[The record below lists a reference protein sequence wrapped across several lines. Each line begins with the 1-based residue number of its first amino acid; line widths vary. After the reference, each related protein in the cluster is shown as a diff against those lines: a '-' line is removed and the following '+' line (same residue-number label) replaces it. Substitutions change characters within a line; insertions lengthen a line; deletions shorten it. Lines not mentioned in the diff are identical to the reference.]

1 MQKSFWVLPHS
12 SIQVLLQ
19 NGADV
24 EKKTK
29 ARYTPLILAAARGA
43 LEISKILLM
52 NQVVTD
58 ETFLNLDTNV
68 NENIFNFAE
77 GAT

>member
-1 MQKSFWVLPHS
+1 M
-12 SIQVLLQ
+12 Q

-43 LEISKILLM
+43 LEISKILLKH
-52 NQVVTD
+52 QVVT
-58 ETFLNLDTNV
+58 EELS
-68 NENIFNFAE
+68 
-77 GAT
+77 

>member
-1 MQKSFWVLPHS
+1 M
-12 SIQVLLQ
+12 
-19 NGADV
+19 

-68 NENIFNFAE
+68 NENIFNFYFRRCNLR
-77 GAT
+77 TKPMKVTLH

>member
-1 MQKSFWVLPHS
+1 MK
-12 SIQVLLQ
+12 

-58 ETFLNLDTNV
+58 ETFLNLETNFQQKHLV
-68 NENIFNFAE
+68 FIHFRRCNLR
-77 GAT
+77 TKPMKVTLH